1 MEQKVDKIMF
11 QIDDIMV
18 HKAYFMLTAKLMVD
32 HLYKEGK
39 IDEAKELLRRAC
51 VHDNSKIRSDEFNC
65 LTQMSCDKQSFTNSN
80 STLSDADRKLVEL
93 HWQHNSHH
101 PEHYENYDD
110 MSEMDVIEMVCDW
123 FSRSCQYGTSLIDF
137 FETRHANRF
146 HFSEEMYNKIMRYC
160 TIIVLLERENP
171 IKIIFEK

>member
-1 MEQKVDKIMF
+1 MSRGVDKVMF
-11 QIDDIMV
+11 QIDDVML

-32 HLYKEGK
+32 YLYENGQQE
-39 IDEAKELLRRAC
+39 EAKELLRRAC

-65 LTQMSCDKQSFTNSN
+65 LTQMSCDKRSFTNSK
-80 STLSDADRKLVEL
+80 SSLSDADKALIEL

-123 FSRSCQYGTSLIDF
+123 FSRSCQYGTSLLEF
-137 FETRHANRF
+137 FESRHETRF
-146 HFSEEMYNKIMRYC
+146 HFSDALYQKIKAYC
-160 TIIVLLERENP
+160 ELIIELESKHP
-171 IKIIFEK
+171 IKIM